1 MKYQIWEG
9 TSRCKGPDCSAF
21 WEEKEAG
28 GRSLG
33 SRNRKL
39 HKEPGGT
46 GRARTI
52 GLVTHGEK
60 SGLAPE
66 AARSDGRL

>member
-1 MKYQIWEG
+1 M
-9 TSRCKGPDCSAF
+9 
-21 WEEKEAG
+21 
-28 GRSLG
+28 
-33 SRNRKL
+33 